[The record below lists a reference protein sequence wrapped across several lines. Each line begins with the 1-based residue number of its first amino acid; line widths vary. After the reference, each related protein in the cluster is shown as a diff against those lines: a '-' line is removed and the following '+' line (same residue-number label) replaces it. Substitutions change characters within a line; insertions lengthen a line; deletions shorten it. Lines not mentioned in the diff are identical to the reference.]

1 MAGHSKWANIKHRKG
16 AQDKR
21 RAKVFTRCIREIT
34 LAARDGN
41 PDPESNPALRLAIQN
56 AKGANI
62 PKDTIERAIQK
73 GKGGEAQGLTPL
85 TYEGYAPGGVG
96 IILAV
101 YTDNINRTIA
111 NIRTIFNKFGG
122 NLSTNGSLDFV
133 FSTKGVFEIPTSQ
146 FIDKDKSAI
155 ELALIDGGAEDL
167 EFSEEGILIYTSFTD
182 FGLMNKT
189 LEGLQLEPANA
200 EIRRIPANTVT
211 LPVDEAKQIFKMI
224 DRFEEDDDIS
234 TVYHNLE
241 LTEALE
247 AALNAQL

>member
-73 GKGGEAQGLTPL
+73 GRGGEAQGLTPL
-85 TYEGYAPGGVG
+85 TYEGYGPGGVG
-96 IILAV
+96 IILEV
-101 YTDNINRTIA
+101 FTDNINRTVA
-111 NIRTIFNKFGG
+111 NIRTVFNKLGG

-133 FSTKGVFEIPTSQ
+133 FSRNGVFRLSNDQISKH
-146 FIDKDKSAI
+146 DRAAL

-167 EFSEEGILIYTSFTD
+167 EFDEEGLTIYTAFTD
-182 FGLMNKT
+182 FGLMQRT
-189 LEGLQLEPANA
+189 LEQLQLEAENA
-200 EIRRIPANTVT
+200 EIRRIPLNTVS
-211 LPVDEAKQIFKMI
+211 LPVEEAKHILKMVE
-224 DRFEEDDDIS
+224 RFEDDDDIS

-247 AALNAQL
+247 AALNA

>member
-41 PDPESNPALRLAIQN
+41 PDPEANPALRLAIQN

-73 GKGGEAQGLTPL
+73 GKGGEAQGLEPL
-85 TYEGYAPGGVG
+85 TYEGYGPGGVG
-96 IILAV
+96 IILEV
-101 YTDNINRTIA
+101 FTDNINRTVA
-111 NIRTIFNKFGG
+111 NIRTVFNKMGG

-133 FSTKGVFEIPTSQ
+133 FSRNGVFEIPSSELSG
-146 FIDKDKSAI
+146 KDRASI
-155 ELALIDGGAEDL
+155 ELELIDGGAEEI
-167 EFSEEGILIYTSFTD
+167 EFTEHGLTIYTAFKD
-182 FGLMNKT
+182 FGLMQKT
-189 LEGLQLEPANA
+189 LEKLNLTAGSA
-200 EIRRIPANTVT
+200 EIRRIPNDTVA
-211 LPVDEAKQIFKMI
+211 LPLEEAKHILKMI

-241 LTEALE
+241 LTEELE
-247 AALNAQL
+247 ASLNA